1 MAIIKLGELVAGI
14 RGTVGGTTYSENL
27 GGPYCKGWSMPT
39 NPRTHKQSLHRG
51 TISTLASGWRGITN
65 PQRIGWDTFAADPAQ
80 ELENSLGEAYYI
92 SGFGWF
98 VKCNSRLMFLGESF
112 IATAPV
118 AARPG
123 TPNVT
128 SAYYAITPPFWC
140 KIDYP
145 ATTWDPDL
153 FCQIFCSV
161 RTSRGAKQ
169 MYSGFYHVRSVEAPP
184 GTNFQFQA
192 YFTAVFGEPSEAWS
206 VQTRVYTTSQ
216 EGLRSA
222 PWAEYDVV
230 V

>member
-51 TISTLASGWRGITN
+51 RISTLAAAWRGLTIG
-65 PQRIGWDTFAADPAQ
+65 QRTGWDTFAADPAQ

-98 VKCNSRLMFLGESF
+98 VKCNSRLMFFGQSY

-128 SAYYAITPPFWC
+128 SMYYKVDPPFWC
-140 KIDYP
+140 KISYP
-145 ATTWDPDL
+145 AATWDPD
-153 FCQIFCSV
+153 FWCQIFCAV
-161 RTSRGAKQ
+161 RTSRGAKK
-169 MYSGFYHVRSVEAPP
+169 MYSGYYHIRSMQAPP
-184 GTNFQFQA
+184 GTDFYPHAQF
-192 YFTAVFGEPSEAWS
+192 TPVFGEPQSGWS
-206 VQTRVYTTSQ
+206 VQTRVYTTST

-222 PWAEYDVV
+222 AWTEWDVIV
-230 V
+230 